1 MSEIKKVFYNLF
13 WQNQSCQNL
22 FMLSKEELLETTT
35 IGEGEN
41 AFSYSLPRITISNAQ
56 ESEDGVHDT
65 IKFRNE
71 TQNIFLDGSLGAKI
85 EYFTPILEG
94 YYDKHFRKS
103 FEKLI
108 NDFEKK
114 GLSLFFRAIK
124 ILSDDENREKNSIKF
139 LKEYGF
145 IAHNIE
151 TFKEIQT
158 NLEQKLVPKKGNDL
172 INEHTINT
180 FFEGIKFIKELYV
193 NHSYKKLYNTNQ
205 ILVNTLNSEDNFTS
219 RIKLFHLLYDNKI
232 ISPSSED
239 AFIECSHCDS
249 GTYKGV
255 FQLRINP
262 NKLKDLKCPVCSKE
276 VTYFVPYELHKE
288 IYDVVKSQDGLLLDA
303 YCNALESNKYKYKTN
318 QHFLDNI
325 EIDCIFSDGTFTY
338 IVEAKMYKLNTE
350 TDKLKSKI
358 REHFGKLIKDIKRL
372 QKLPEFETII
382 LKPILLVNVIDTILV
397 QEIEAELKE
406 KNTGILEQ
414 NTRILNLNL
423 LKKNDVNKN

>member
-35 IGEGEN
+35 IGNDDN

-56 ESEDGVHDT
+56 ESEDNVHDT

-71 TQNIFLDGSLGAKI
+71 TQNIFLDGSLNAKI
-85 EYFTPILEG
+85 EYFAPILEDFF
-94 YYDKHFRKS
+94 DKHFRKS

-108 NDFEKK
+108 NDFDKK

-124 ILSDDENREKNSIKF
+124 ILTNEEKREKNSIKF

-145 IAHNIE
+145 IGQNIE
-151 TFKEIQT
+151 TFKEIEA
-158 NLEQKLVPKKGNDL
+158 NFERRLIPKKGNEL
-172 INEHTINT
+172 INENTINT

-232 ISPSSED
+232 IAPSSED
-239 AFIECSHCDS
+239 AFIECSHCDP

-255 FQLRINP
+255 FQLQINP
-262 NKLKDLKCPVCSKE
+262 NKLKDLKCPVCSQE

-288 IYDVVKSQDGLLLDA
+288 IYNVVKSQDGLLLDA
-303 YCNALESNKYKYKTN
+303 YCNVLDSNKYQYKTN

-325 EIDCIFSDGTFTY
+325 EIDCIFSDGIFTY
-338 IVEAKMYKLNTE
+338 IVEAKMYKINTE
-350 TDKLKSKI
+350 TYKLKSKI
-358 REHFGKLIKDIKRL
+358 REHFGKLIKDVERL
-372 QKLPEFETII
+372 QKLPEFKEIV
-382 LKPILLVNVIDTILV
+382 LKPILLVNVIDTFLV
-397 QEIEAELKE
+397 QEIEVELKE
-406 KNTGILEQ
+406 INEGVIGQ

-423 LKKNDVNKN
+423 LKNNGVNKN

>member
-35 IGEGEN
+35 IGNDEN

-56 ESEDGVHDT
+56 ESEDNVHDT

-71 TQNIFLDGSLGAKI
+71 TQNIFLDGSLNAKI
-85 EYFTPILEG
+85 EYFTPILEDFF
-94 YYDKHFRKS
+94 DKHFRKS

-108 NDFEKK
+108 TDFDKK

-124 ILSDDENREKNSIKF
+124 ILTDEENREKNSIKF

-145 IAHNIE
+145 IGQNIE
-151 TFKEIQT
+151 TFKEIE
-158 NLEQKLVPKKGNDL
+158 NNFERRLIPKKGNEL
-172 INEHTINT
+172 INENTINT

-239 AFIECSHCDS
+239 AFIECSHCDP

-303 YCNALESNKYKYKTN
+303 YCNVLESNKFHYKTN

-358 REHFGKLIKDIKRL
+358 REHFGKLIKDVKRL

-397 QEIEAELKE
+397 QEIELELKE

-423 LKKNDVNKN
+423 IKNNGKNKN

>member
-1 MSEIKKVFYNLF
+1 MPEIKKVFYNLF

-35 IGEGEN
+35 IGNDEN
-41 AFSYSLPRITISNAQ
+41 AFNYSLPRITISNAQ
-56 ESEDGVHDT
+56 DNDDGIHDT

-71 TQNIFLDGSLGAKI
+71 TQNIFLDGSLNAKI

-94 YYDKHFRKS
+94 FFDKHFRKS

-108 NDFEKK
+108 NDFDKK

-124 ILSDDENREKNSIKF
+124 ILTNEEKREKNSIKF
-139 LKEYGF
+139 LQEYGF
-145 IAHNIE
+145 IGQNIE
-151 TFKEIQT
+151 TFKQIESNFERRLI
-158 NLEQKLVPKKGNDL
+158 PKKGNEL
-172 INEHTINT
+172 INEKTINT
-180 FFEGIKFIKELYV
+180 FFEGIKFVKELYV

-232 ISPSSED
+232 IAPSSED
-239 AFIECSHCDS
+239 AFIECSHCDP

-303 YCNALESNKYKYKTN
+303 YCNVLESNKYQYQTN
-318 QHFLDNI
+318 QNFLDNV
-325 EIDCIFSDGTFTY
+325 EIDCVFSDGTFTY
-338 IVEAKMYKLNTE
+338 IVEAKMYKLNTDR
-350 TDKLKSKI
+350 DKLKSKI
-358 REHFGKLIKDIKRL
+358 REHFGKLIKDVERL
-372 QKLPEFETII
+372 QKLQEFETIV
-382 LKPILLVNVIDTILV
+382 LKPILLVNIIDTFLV
-397 QEIEAELKE
+397 QEIESELKE
-406 KNTGILEQ
+406 KNPEVIAQ
-414 NTRILNLNL
+414 NTQILNLNQL
-423 LKKNDVNKN
+423 INNGKNKS

>member
-1 MSEIKKVFYNLF
+1 MTETKKVFYNLF

-35 IGEGEN
+35 IGDGEN

-56 ESEDGVHDT
+56 ESEDNVHDT

-71 TQNIFLDGSLGAKI
+71 TQNIFLDGSLNAKI
-85 EYFTPILEG
+85 EYFTPILEDFF
-94 YYDKHFRKS
+94 DKHFRKS

-108 NDFEKK
+108 NDFDKK
-114 GLSLFFRAIK
+114 GLNLFFRAIK
-124 ILSDDENREKNSIKF
+124 ILTDAENREKHSIKF

-145 IAHNIE
+145 IGQNIE
-151 TFKEIQT
+151 TFKQIET
-158 NLEQKLVPKKGNDL
+158 NFERRLIPKKGNEL
-172 INEHTINT
+172 INENTINT
-180 FFEGIKFIKELYV
+180 FFERIKFIKELYV

-219 RIKLFHLLYDNKI
+219 RIKLFHLLYDNRI
-232 ISPSSED
+232 IAPSSED
-239 AFIECSHCDS
+239 AFIECSHCDP

-303 YCNALESNKYKYKTN
+303 YCNVLDRGKYQYKTN

-358 REHFGKLIKDIKRL
+358 REHFGKLIKDVARL
-372 QKLPEFETII
+372 QKLPEFNGIV
-382 LKPILLVNVIDTILV
+382 LKPILLVNVIDTDLV
-397 QEIEAELKE
+397 QEIEMELKE
-406 KNTGILEQ
+406 KNTELIAQ

-423 LKKNDVNKN
+423 IQKKSAKKV

>member
-1 MSEIKKVFYNLF
+1 MTEIKKVFYNLF

-35 IGEGEN
+35 IGNDEN

-56 ESEDGVHDT
+56 DNDDGIHDT

-71 TQNIFLDGSLGAKI
+71 TQNIFLDGSLNTKI
-85 EYFTPILEG
+85 EYFTPIVEDFF
-94 YYDKHFRKS
+94 DKHFRKS
-103 FEKLI
+103 VEKLV

-114 GLSLFFRAIK
+114 GLSLFFKAIK
-124 ILSDDENREKNSIKF
+124 ILTDEENREKNSVKF

-145 IAHNIE
+145 IGHNIE
-151 TFKEIQT
+151 TFEEIQT
-158 NLEQKLVPKKGNDL
+158 NFEQKLIPKKGNEL
-172 INEHTINT
+172 INENTINT

-205 ILVNTLNSEDNFTS
+205 ILVNTLNSEDNFAS

-232 ISPSSED
+232 IAPSSED

-288 IYDVVKSQDGLLLDA
+288 IYDIVKSQDGLLLDA
-303 YCNALESNKYKYKTN
+303 YCNILENNKYQYQTN
-318 QHFLDNI
+318 QHFLENI
-325 EIDCIFSDGTFTY
+325 EIDCVFSDGTFTY
-338 IVEAKMYKLNTE
+338 IVEVKMYKLNTDI
-350 TDKLKSKI
+350 DKLKSKI
-358 REHFGKLIKDIKRL
+358 REHFGKLIKDVERL
-372 QKLPEFETII
+372 QKLSEFKGIVI
-382 LKPILLVNVIDTILV
+382 KPILLVNVIDTFLV

-406 KNTGILEQ
+406 KNTGIIGQ

-423 LKKNDVNKN
+423 IQGKI

>member
-13 WQNQSCQNL
+13 RQNQSCQNL
-22 FMLSKEELLETTT
+22 FMLSKEELLETTI

-56 ESEDGVHDT
+56 NNEDGVHET

-71 TQNIFLDGSLGAKI
+71 TQNIFLDGSLNAKI
-85 EYFTPILEG
+85 EYFAPILEDFF
-94 YYDKHFRKS
+94 DKHFRKS

-108 NDFEKK
+108 NDIDKK
-114 GLSLFFRAIK
+114 GLSLLLKVIK
-124 ILSDDENREKNSIKF
+124 ILTNEEKREKESIKF

-145 IAHNIE
+145 IGQNIE
-151 TFKEIQT
+151 TFKEVEASFERRLT
-158 NLEQKLVPKKGNDL
+158 PKKGNEL
-172 INEHTINT
+172 INENTINT

-232 ISPSSED
+232 IAPSSED

-255 FQLRINP
+255 FQLRLNP

-303 YCNALESNKYKYKTN
+303 YCNILETGKYKYQTN
-318 QHFLDNI
+318 QYFLDNI
-325 EIDCIFSDGTFTY
+325 EIDCIFSDNSFTY
-338 IVEAKMYKLNTE
+338 IVEAKMYKLNT
-350 TDKLKSKI
+350 DIGKLKSKI
-358 REHFGKLIKDIKRL
+358 REHFGKLIKDVERL
-372 QKLPEFETII
+372 QKLPEFEGII
-382 LKPILLVNVIDTILV
+382 LKPILLVNVIDTFLV
-397 QEIEAELKE
+397 QEIEVELKE
-406 KNTGILEQ
+406 KNTGVIGQ

-423 LKKNDVNKN
+423 IINNGKNKN